1 MCTCIEPNNERAAT
15 NKDLYR
21 KMMEDKQQQQ
31 QLEQQ
36 DEAGDGV
43 TEFVN
48 RKNKKPSQ
56 DFDTYERLCRGE
68 QTHVCTRIVY

>member
-1 MCTCIEPNNERAAT
+1 
-15 NKDLYR
+15 
-21 KMMEDKQQQQ
+21 MEDKQQQQ